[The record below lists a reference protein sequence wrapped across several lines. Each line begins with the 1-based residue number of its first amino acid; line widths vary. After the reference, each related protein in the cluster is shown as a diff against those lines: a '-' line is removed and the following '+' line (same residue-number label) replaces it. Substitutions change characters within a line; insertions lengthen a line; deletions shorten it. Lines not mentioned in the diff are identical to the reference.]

1 MALTD
6 QEVKLLLAARTSGVS
21 LERFCMIGRQ
31 SLRIEP
37 GPLRRLLHQVGIV
50 LSREQTAEMY
60 AQAQGF
66 SEPLL
71 RLLGASEIDSV
82 DASTYEQATIVHD
95 MNEPI
100 SEHLKNRYTAVLDGG
115 SLEHVFNFPCAIAN
129 CMEMV
134 AVGGHYLAVT
144 PANNLMGHGFYQF
157 SPELFFRV
165 FAPEN
170 GFVIQRVIAYE
181 ALPGA
186 AWYEVVDPARAGGRV
201 KLANSRPTYLFVQAR
216 KTAHV
221 RVLSVTPQQSDY
233 AAKWS
238 GQKKKEQRFKIKLPL
253 AVRLFVRELR
263 SRFLS
268 PFDPRFFRKVERG

>member
-6 QEVKLLLAARTSGVS
+6 QEVRFLLAARTSGVS

-31 SLRIEP
+31 SLRLDP
-37 GPLRRLLHQVGIV
+37 GPLRRLLHEAGIV
-50 LSREQTAEMY
+50 LSREEIAALY
-60 AQAQGF
+60 VQAQGF

-82 DASTYEQATIVHD
+82 DASIYEQATIIHD

-100 SEHLKNRYTAVLDGG
+100 PDHLKNCYTAVLDGG
-115 SLEHVFNFPCAIAN
+115 SLEHVFNFPRAIAN

-134 AVGGHYLAVT
+134 AVGGHFLAVT
-144 PANNLMGHGFYQF
+144 PGNNLMGHGFYQF

-165 FAPEN
+165 FTPGN
-170 GFVIQRVIAYE
+170 GFVIQRVIAFE

-186 AWYEVVDPARAGGRV
+186 AWYEVMDPARAGGRV
-201 KLANSRPTYLFVQAR
+201 KLTNHRPTYLLVQAQ

-221 RVLSVTPQQSDY
+221 PVLFITPKQSDY
-233 AAKWS
+233 SAKWNGS
-238 GQKKKEQRFKIKLPL
+238 QEKNKRFKINLPL
-253 AVRLFVRELR
+253 AARLFVRRVR
-263 SRFLS
+263 SRFRS
-268 PFDPRFFRKVERG
+268 PFDPRFFRKVIS

>member
-6 QEVKLLLAARTSGVS
+6 QEVEFLLAARASGVS

-31 SLRIEP
+31 SLRIDP
-37 GPLRRLLHQVGIV
+37 GSLRRLLHQAGIV
-50 LSREQTAEMY
+50 LSLEQTAELY
-60 AQAQGF
+60 VEQQRF

-71 RLLGASEIDSV
+71 RLLGANEIDSV
-82 DASTYEQATIVHD
+82 DASNYEQATLVHD

-100 SEHLKNRYTAVLDGG
+100 PVHLKNRYTAVLDGG
-115 SLEHVFNFPCAIAN
+115 SLEHVFNFPRAIAN

-134 AVGGHYLAVT
+134 AVGGHFLAVT

-165 FAPEN
+165 FTPEN
-170 GFVIQRVIAYE
+170 GFVIQRVIAFE

-186 AWYEVVDPARAGGRV
+186 AWYEVMDPARAAGRV
-201 KLANSRPTYLFVQAR
+201 KLANRRPTYLFVQAQ

-221 RVLSVTPQQSDY
+221 PVLSVTPQQSDY

-238 GQKKKEQRFKIKLPL
+238 GSKERKQRFKIKLPL
-253 AVRLFVRELR
+253 AARLFVRELR

>member
-6 QEVKLLLAARTSGVS
+6 QEVKLLLTARASGVS

-31 SLRIEP
+31 SLRIDP
-37 GPLRRLLHQVGIV
+37 GPLRRLLHGAGIV
-50 LSREQTAEMY
+50 LSREQIAALYAE
-60 AQAQGF
+60 QQGF

-100 SEHLKNRYTAVLDGG
+100 PEHLKNRYTAVLDGG
-115 SLEHVFNFPCAIAN
+115 SLEHVFNFPRALAN
-129 CMEMV
+129 CMELV
-134 AVGGHYLAVT
+134 VVGGHYLAVT

-165 FAPEN
+165 FTAEN
-170 GFVIQRVIAYE
+170 GFVIQRVIAFE

-186 AWYEVVDPARAGGRV
+186 AWHEVMDPARAGGRV
-201 KLANSRPTYLFVQAR
+201 KLANRRPTYLFVQAQ

-221 RVLSVTPQQSDY
+221 RVLSVAPQQSDY

-253 AVRLFVRELR
+253 AARLFVRELR

>member
-6 QEVKLLLAARTSGVS
+6 QEVKFLLAARTSGVY

-31 SLRIEP
+31 SLRIDP
-37 GPLRRLLHQVGIV
+37 GPLRRLRHQAGIV
-50 LSREQTAEMY
+50 LSREEAAALY
-60 AQAQGF
+60 VQAQGF

-100 SEHLKNRYTAVLDGG
+100 PDHLKNSYTAVLDGG
-115 SLEHVFNFPCAIAN
+115 SLEHVFNFPRAIAN

-134 AVGGHYLAVT
+134 AVGGHFLAVT

-157 SPELFFRV
+157 SPELYFRV
-165 FAPEN
+165 FIPEN
-170 GFVIQRVIAYE
+170 GFVIQRVIAFE

-186 AWYEVVDPARAGGRV
+186 PWYEVMDPACAGGRV
-201 KLANSRPTYLFVQAR
+201 KLTNHRPTYLLVQAQ
-216 KTAHV
+216 KTAHIP
-221 RVLSVTPQQSDY
+221 VLSITPQQSDY
-233 AAKWS
+233 AAKWNGS
-238 GQKKKEQRFKIKLPL
+238 KKKKKRFKIKLPL
-253 AVRLFVRELR
+253 AARLFVRRLR
-263 SRFLS
+263 SRFGS
-268 PFDPRFFRKVERG
+268 PFDPRFFRKVER